1 MMRHEIVLSG
11 YGGQGIVLGGI
22 ILAEAAAIYDDRYA
36 THNQSY
42 GPEARGGSSKSEV
55 ILSDAAIHFPEIDFP
70 DILIALTK
78 EAANKFLPSVK
89 EGGILIV
96 DARIKGINVPENIK
110 LFCLPIADTA
120 ITVAGSEIVTNIV
133 TLGAFMAIT
142 KAVSDKALTAAII
155 ARVPKGTAELNIKAM
170 WAGYDLVEKAGA

>member
-1 MMRHEIVLSG
+1 MRHEIVLSG

-55 ILSDAAIHFPEIDFP
+55 ILSDEAIHFPEIDCP

-78 EAANKFLPSVK
+78 EAANKFMPSVK
-89 EGGILIV
+89 AGGILIV
-96 DARIKGINVPENIK
+96 DARIKELHIPENVK

-120 ITVAGSEIVTNIV
+120 IKVAGSEIVTNIV

-142 KAVSDKALTAAII
+142 KAVSDKALAAAII